1 MQQKKVEFLPM
12 ARLTLEQLGPLIK
25 ERRGNKGLRQV
36 AAEMDISAATLSR
49 VEAGKQPDLE
59 SFRKICAWLDVD
71 PGKILGF
78 KGSHSNPSNEPVQLL
93 AHFKAGKTMSPKTA
107 RHLADLILAIH
118 QAASARQPD

>member
-1 MQQKKVEFLPM
+1 M

-59 SFRKICAWLDVD
+59 SFRKICAWLNVD
-71 PGKILGF
+71 PGEILGF
-78 KGSHSNPSNEPVQLL
+78 KGSNSTPSNEPVQVL
-93 AHFKAGKTMSPKTA
+93 AHFKAGKTMSSKTA
-107 RHLADLILAIH
+107 KHLGDLILAIH
-118 QAASARQPD
+118 QAASARLSD